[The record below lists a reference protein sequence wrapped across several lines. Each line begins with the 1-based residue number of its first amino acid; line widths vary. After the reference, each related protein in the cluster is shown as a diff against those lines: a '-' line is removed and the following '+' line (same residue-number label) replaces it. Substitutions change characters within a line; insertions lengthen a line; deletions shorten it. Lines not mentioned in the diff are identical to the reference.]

1 MGKTLFNSTISEK
14 KKLRERLSNAREK
27 IASSSDSDEVLLA
40 ICVTE
45 DALTLH
51 EMHKVMMDL
60 QYNLMSLCGTDD
72 VDLVKA
78 YVKRD
83 IDVIADFYAK
93 LEKRKKRLGR

>member
-1 MGKTLFNSTISEK
+1 MGKIIFNSTISDK
-14 KKLRERLSNAREK
+14 RKLRERLSNAHDK
-27 IASSSDSDEVLLA
+27 IINASDSDEVLLA
-40 ICVTE
+40 ICVTD

-72 VDLVKA
+72 VELVKA

-83 IDVIADFYAK
+83 IDVIANFYAK